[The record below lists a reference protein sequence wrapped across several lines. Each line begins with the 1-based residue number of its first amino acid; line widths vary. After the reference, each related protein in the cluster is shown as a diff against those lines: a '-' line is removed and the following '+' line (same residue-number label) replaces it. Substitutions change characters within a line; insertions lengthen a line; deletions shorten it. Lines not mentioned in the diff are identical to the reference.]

1 MATTLAGATQDEVRR
16 HNLGSLLRLL
26 HVHGATS
33 RADLTALTGLN
44 RSTVGALTTELAEA
58 GLVREQAPVG
68 RGGAG
73 RPSIVVRPE
82 TERVYVLALDVGV
95 DHLIVARVGLGGEVL
110 DRREVRQ
117 SRGEHRPTRIL
128 RLVEKL
134 APPVLAAAPPDA
146 VCVGVGAG
154 VCGVV
159 RHTDGLVRF
168 APNLG
173 WVDVPFGRL
182 LVDLLGL
189 DAPVVVGNDADLGAL
204 AEHARGAAEGAR
216 NLIYLSGEVGVGG
229 GIVLD
234 GRPMSGAGGYGGEV
248 GHMVVNPKGSRCRCG
263 ARGCW
268 ETEVGEDALLLA
280 AGRPDAT
287 VEEVLALAAAGDR
300 KARSAVRHV
309 GRWLGI
315 GVANLVNLFNPEVV
329 VFGGVLRQL
338 FPATESQVRERVR
351 AALTAPREQVR
362 LVLPGLGADSILL
375 GAAEIAFA
383 PLLDD
388 PLHALSRGSERLESA
403 TRA

>member
-58 GLVREQAPVG
+58 GLVVEQPPVG

-73 RPSIVVRPE
+73 RPSIVVRPK

-117 SRGEHRPTRIL
+117 SRGGHRPARIL
-128 RLVEKL
+128 RLLDKL
-134 APPVLAAAPPDA
+134 APPILAAAPPDA

-182 LVDLLGL
+182 LIDQLGL

-234 GRPMSGAGGYGGEV
+234 GQPMSGAGGYGGEV

-268 ETEVGEDALLLA
+268 ETEVGEDALLTA
-280 AGRPDAT
+280 AGLPDAT
-287 VEEVLALAAAGDR
+287 VEEVLALAAGGDR

-315 GVANLVNLFNPEVV
+315 GVGNLVNLFNPEVV
-329 VFGGVLRQL
+329 VFGGVLRQI
-338 FPATESQVRERVR
+338 FPVTESLVRERLR

-388 PLHALSRGSERLESA
+388 PLHTLSRGSERLQSA